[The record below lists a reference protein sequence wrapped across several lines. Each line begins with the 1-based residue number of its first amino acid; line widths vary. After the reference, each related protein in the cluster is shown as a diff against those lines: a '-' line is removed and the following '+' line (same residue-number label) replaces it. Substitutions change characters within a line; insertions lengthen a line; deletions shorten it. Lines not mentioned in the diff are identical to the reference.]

1 MRARRP
7 PLALEDLLEGLRS
20 GDRSVLARAI
30 TLVESVRP
38 DHRLMSRQLVDAVLT
53 ATGRAV
59 RVGITG
65 PPGVGKS
72 TMIEA
77 LGLHLTGKGH
87 RVAVLAVDPSSRL
100 TGGSI
105 LGDKTRMEGLS
116 RDPRAYI
123 RPSPGGDTP
132 GGVARRSREALLL
145 CEAAGFDVVLVET
158 IGVGQSE
165 TAVAEMVDTFVLL
178 VQPGSGDELQGVKRG
193 VMELADV
200 AVVTKADGDQK
211 KLAGRT
217 RVQLMS
223 ALHFMHP
230 RTPGWRPPVLAVS
243 AVEGSG
249 MSGIWE
255 AVVKHRDH
263 LASGGFLADHR
274 AAQAAYWLDRALAD
288 GLWDHFRLDPR
299 VGPRLDALRSD
310 VRAGRRSPEGA
321 SEELLQLWMS
331 RPE

>member
-1 MRARRP
+1 MARRRP
-7 PLALEDLLEGLRS
+7 PGLADLLAGLHG
-20 GDRSVLARAI
+20 GDRSLLARAI

-38 DHRLMSRQLVDAVLT
+38 DHRLLARQLVDSVLA
-53 ATGRAV
+53 ATGHAV

-72 TMIEA
+72 TMIET

-211 KLAGRT
+211 RLAGLT
-217 RVQLMS
+217 RSQLLS
-223 ALHFMHP
+223 ALHFMP
-230 RTPGWRPPVLAVS
+230 PATPGWRPPVLAVS
-243 AVEGSG
+243 AVEGG
-249 MSGIWE
+249 GIAEIWE
-255 AVVKHRDH
+255 AVLRHRDH
-263 LASGGFLADHR
+263 LSSGGLLAERR
-274 AAQAAYWLDRALAD
+274 AAQASFWLDRAVED
-288 GLWDHFRLDPR
+288 GLWDRFRTDPR
-299 VGPRLDALRSD
+299 VAARLETLRAD

-321 SEELLQLWMS
+321 ADELLDLWG
-331 RPE
+331 